1 MIESPSDG
9 REGPHL
15 LDRTGN
21 MLAVILEVES
31 TVRSPR
37 DFPRNLEIQGAVQFV
52 GDQEVVNLAA
62 MECRGSFSTENV
74 SLKLALNDHSS
85 QLIGRI
91 LPVTTD
97 DERSLERFQESKQV
111 AQDLCVQK
119 VTAKFHLFSSTAV

>member
-15 LDRTGN
+15 LDRNGN